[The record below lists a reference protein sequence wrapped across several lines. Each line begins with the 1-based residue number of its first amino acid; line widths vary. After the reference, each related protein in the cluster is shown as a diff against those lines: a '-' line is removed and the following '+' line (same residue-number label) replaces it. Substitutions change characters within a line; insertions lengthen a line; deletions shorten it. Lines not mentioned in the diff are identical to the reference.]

1 MKWLWSPH
9 RYGFVALLIALPLF
23 GQDQSFTLKVN
34 TRLVV
39 QTVTVT
45 DKDGKPID
53 GLGKDDF
60 ILTEDNVPQVISVF
74 DFEKLDDTTLPQPGS
89 TSPAPA
95 AARGPAQPAASQTRI
110 APVAPGDN
118 RYQDRRLLALYFDLP
133 ALSSNDADRIRALE
147 GALKFLDTQMTS
159 ADVVA
164 IMTYRGEDVRVLQDF
179 TDNRDV
185 LGNILTQLLHG
196 ADLDDYSFNFGQESG
211 EFAIFNTN
219 RQIAALQNAVQTLS
233 VLNEKKS
240 LIAFTTVVQVNG
252 LDNQS
257 QLRATLNAARRSNVA
272 IYPVDARGL
281 IASAPMGNAS
291 QRSPGSLAMYT
302 GTMAM
307 ATMWGISRSQDVLYT
322 LAADTGG
329 KPLVDSNDLSL
340 GVVNA
345 QRATSSYYIL
355 GYYPMN
361 LAKDGKL
368 RRVKIT
374 LKNRE
379 AKIAYRD
386 SYFGEK
392 EFGKFTGADKERQ
405 LEEALLLGDPITELP
420 LALELNYF
428 QINQAEYFLPITVR
442 IPGNELVL
450 AQKAG
455 AKRTSIDYI
464 GEIRNTYGT
473 IIANIRDKVEL
484 KTEGETASVLAS
496 SPVFYDTGYTVIPG
510 EYIIKV
516 LARNAET
523 GRIGTFQTN
532 FVVPNLN
539 KEVQYLPISSI
550 VLSSQRVKMSDAVA
564 NVGKTKE
571 AKAQVSNPL
580 IEEGVKL
587 VPNISRVFSKG
598 RDLFVYL
605 QAYEREAETTQPL
618 VVYATFFR
626 GTERIMDTKPMTV
639 TEGLD
644 AKSKAVP
651 LKMTI
656 PLRGLSNG
664 EYLCQITVLDSTG
677 EKAAFW
683 QTPIRIVQ

>member
-39 QTVTVT
+39 QAVTVT